1 MIRVGRVERYTWY
14 LLRVFDRFDRFAVA
28 RLILGHVDIRSI
40 RCKRAPVLADL
51 TYGEE
56 RAREGREREREREE
70 GAADASSESINGTR
84 SVKQRDPLEI
94 RFLRKNRGAR
104 QQRRSRSVNG
114 WGESDFNRH
123 RRIRPDPCVS
133 RENNKFVIRNDR
145 ILNAIN
151 TMGGRMGWY

>member
-56 RAREGREREREREE
+56 RAREGRERERER
-70 GAADASSESINGTR
+70 GGSRRRFVRIDKRDSKRKTARPFGNSIPSEKS
-84 SVKQRDPLEI
+84 
-94 RFLRKNRGAR
+94 
-104 QQRRSRSVNG
+104 
-114 WGESDFNRH
+114 
-123 RRIRPDPCVS
+123 
-133 RENNKFVIRNDR
+133 
-145 ILNAIN
+145 
-151 TMGGRMGWY
+151 